1 MFDFPGDAPTSFDR
15 LRDDLEHSVRK
26 RIDLP
31 REHQAVTV
39 EGDAWPHGSLLR
51 VLTTGGTV
59 EVDDTTG
66 GLPDELKPPTL
77 ARGRTP
83 GPRFETFVVEAEPL
97 VADVAGGGRLPLH
110 LRVDGQ
116 HVGFDFG
123 RDVNG
128 TTVMAPASG
137 DAVAVVGVERDD
149 LLRVVKTKATSE
161 AAARGVTLSRVEAD
175 VSSPDARTLLV
186 TGKIGGTK
194 KVAFFNASFLIDF
207 AIDFVAEADPTGEL
221 VGRVRDVKLRG
232 DGTIMNLLLSLATP
246 VIDKAKRRPLPLRDV
261 LAMAGV
267 QGLKLRDVAVQAG
280 DRLELR
286 ATFGDAGP

>member
-1 MFDFPGDAPTSFDR
+1 M
-15 LRDDLEHSVRK
+15 
-26 RIDLP
+26 
-31 REHQAVTV
+31 
-39 EGDAWPHGSLLR
+39 
-51 VLTTGGTV
+51 
-59 EVDDTTG
+59 
-66 GLPDELKPPTL
+66 
-77 ARGRTP
+77 
-83 GPRFETFVVEAEPL
+83 
-97 VADVAGGGRLPLH
+97 
-110 LRVDGQ
+110 
-116 HVGFDFG
+116 
-123 RDVNG
+123 
-128 TTVMAPASG
+128 
-137 DAVAVVGVERDD
+137 
-149 LLRVVKTKATSE
+149 
-161 AAARGVTLSRVEAD
+161 
-175 VSSPDARTLLV
+175 